1 MSKEKEN
8 KSTGAATTAAG
19 RSLRPNSKN
28 AEKIE
33 KIKEDTVD
41 DIVAKTAKILGTGKG
56 FGGWTDTV
64 EEDTYKKHVKKQH
77 ASREREKEEE
87 EKEEPL
93 VIHGPD
99 GTRNNPQY
107 SKFIYPKDVNKE
119 SVEYLDEGIGAI
131 AGQVLETKSGKDG
144 IKRLEGAFHWPSEVI
159 RPSGRRKL
167 KLPRQLKDPKS
178 EMMVTS
184 PKGKTFVIYKSEWPE
199 HEKSG
204 HTVAEEVEQ
213 LDEIPFLAPLAMGVA
228 RKVGGSLIKKGIG
241 AVAGAIFKPRK
252 APGEE
257 GTAPA

>member
-28 AEKIE
+28 AEKIK

-107 SKFIYPKDVNKE
+107 SKFIYPKDVKKE

-131 AGQVLETKSGKDG
+131 AGQVLETKAVKVDNRN
-144 IKRLEGAFHWPSEVI
+144 KPN
-159 RPSGRRKL
+159 
-167 KLPRQLKDPKS
+167 LPRQLKDPKS

-184 PKGKTFVIYKSEWPE
+184 PNGRTFVIYKSEWPK

-213 LDEIPFLAPLAMGVA
+213 LDEIPFLAPLAPLAMGVA

-252 APGEE
+252 SPGEE
-257 GTAPA
+257 GKAPG

>member
-1 MSKEKEN
+1 MDN
-8 KSTGAATTAAG
+8 KSFRNLTEAAE
-19 RSLRPNSKN
+19 N
-28 AEKIE
+28 
-33 KIKEDTVD
+33 V
-41 DIVAKTAKILGTGKG
+41 
-56 FGGWTDTV
+56 
-64 EEDTYKKHVKKQH
+64 
-77 ASREREKEEE
+77 
-87 EKEEPL
+87 
-93 VIHGPD
+93 
-99 GTRNNPQY
+99 
-107 SKFIYPKDVNKE
+107 
-119 SVEYLDEGIGAI
+119 I
-131 AGQVLETKSGKDG
+131 AGKKK
-144 IKRLEGAFHWPSEVI
+144 I
-159 RPSGRRKL
+159 